1 MLQKSSMLR
10 TLEIFFRE
18 PTHEHY
24 LMDISRRI
32 KLAHTSV
39 KNNLTMLVKL
49 NLISEL
55 IDKKGGRKFPV
66 YKSNNQNRAFIKYKQ
81 VYNLN
86 SILESGIIEFIE
98 EKLTPK
104 SLILFGSYRR
114 GEDDEASDIDLFV
127 ECKKKEIEIIKYQQK
142 LGRKVELHF
151 SENFSLLPKELKNN
165 IANGI
170 VLIGFLEVFK

>member
-1 MLQKSSMLR
+1 MLQKSSIVR

-18 PTHEHY
+18 PNKEQY
-24 LMDISRRI
+24 LMDISRSI

-39 KNNLTMLVKL
+39 KSNLTRLVKM
-49 NLISEL
+49 NLITESIE
-55 IDKKGGRKFPV
+55 KRGERKFPA
-66 YKSNNQNRAFIKYKQ
+66 YRAKKESKSFRNYKQ

-86 SILESGIIEFIE
+86 CILESGLVEFIE

-104 SLILFGSYRR
+104 SLVLFGSYCR
-114 GEDDEASDIDLFV
+114 GEDDETSDIDLFL
-127 ECKKKEIEIIKYQQK
+127 ECKREGISADKFQQK
-142 LGRKVELHF
+142 LGRKIELHF

-170 VLIGFLEVFK
+170 VLSGFLEVYK